1 MRPEQLRELVKQ
13 HFEMWLGDKFI
24 SAVIDIAERG
34 GDKIYI
40 KESESRSYL
49 IDSCRVNLVHV
60 LHELGYSVGY
70 LGDSRL
76 NEEEY
81 IVVSWEK

>member
-24 SAVIDIAERG
+24 SAVSDIAERG
-34 GDKIYI
+34 GSEIYI
-40 KESESRSYL
+40 KRHESRDYL
-49 IDSCRVNLVHV
+49 VDDCCYSLADILIHLDYAIDYH
-60 LHELGYSVGY
+60 
-70 LGDSRL
+70 GDSRL
-76 NEEEY
+76 GQEEY

>member
-1 MRPEQLRELVKQ
+1 MRPEQLRELMKQ

-24 SAVIDIAERG
+24 SAVSDIAERG
-34 GDKIYI
+34 GHKIYI
-40 KESESRSYL
+40 KDSESRSYL
-49 IDSCRVNLVHV
+49 IDSCRIDLVHV
-60 LHELGYSVGY
+60 LNGLGYSVGY

-76 NEEEY
+76 GEEEY